1 MINTDYF
8 RNKKIT
14 IVGLARSGVACANL
28 LCALGAEISVSDSK
42 DSVDTRANAAK
53 LKSKD
58 IKLELGVHTQDFIR
72 GQDLLII
79 SPGIPNNALPLTWA
93 RQENIPVISEIE
105 AGWLLCPAVVIAV
118 TGSNGKTTVTTLI
131 GKILEAAGKRVFVLG
146 NIGNPFCAE
155 LENIKKGDFVSLEV
169 SSFQLENIDKFKP
182 KIALILN
189 FSPNHLDRHKDMRE
203 YLDAKKRIFLN
214 QDASDYLIL
223 NKRYSALRE
232 LAVLARSNVVYFE
245 EGRGLNPNQAAALEV
260 GSILGINRKTCMEVF
275 SKFKGVE
282 HRLESVAEVEGVEFI
297 NDSKSTT
304 VESTAWALGVLKK
317 PVILIAGGRDK
328 NLDYNA
334 ISSLL
339 RSRVKSLILI
349 GEAKEKIRQ
358 AMNGFP
364 AIEDAATLKEALEL
378 ARLRSRPGDCVLLSP
393 MCASFDM
400 FSDFEDRGRQFKKIV
415 GQLKETKK

>member
-1 MINTDYF
+1 MINKDYF

-28 LCALGAEISVSDSK
+28 LCTLGAEISLSDSK
-42 DSVDTRANAAK
+42 DNADTRANAAK

-58 IKLELGVHTQDFIR
+58 IKLELGAHTPDFIR
-72 GQDLLII
+72 GQDLLIV

-93 RQENIPVISEIE
+93 RQAKIPVISEIE

-131 GKILEAAGKRVFVLG
+131 GKILEAAGKRVFILG

-155 LENIKKGDFVSLEV
+155 LENIKEGDFVSLEV

-214 QDASDYLIL
+214 QDASDCLIL
-223 NKRYSALRE
+223 NKRDSALRE

-245 EGRGLNPNQAAALEV
+245 EGRGLNPNQSAALEV
-260 GSILGINRKTCMEVF
+260 GSVLGINRQTCMEVF

-282 HRLESVAEVEGVEFI
+282 HRLESVAQVGGVEFI

-328 NLDYNA
+328 NLDYSV

-339 RSRVKSLILI
+339 RGRVKSLILI

-358 AMNGFP
+358 ALNGFS

-378 ARLRSRPGDCVLLSP
+378 ARLRSQPGDCVLLSP

-415 GQLKETKK
+415 GQLKEIEK